1 VTQDIQ
7 INGRFARGRAKT
19 GGRRKGTPNKAT
31 ADIKQ
36 CFIEA
41 AQRIGSDGR
50 GKGGV
55 RGFIEKTGR
64 ANPEALMLALS
75 RFVPPPPKQEDA
87 APSISVV
94 NIVPAPS
101 GHYITAEQMNALLSP
116 ETIDVE
122 PTEPSVAR
130 STG

>member
-1 VTQDIQ
+1 MSQEPPVKRQSQ
-7 INGRFARGRAKT
+7 GLFAVGHRKV

-31 ADIKQ
+31 ADIKA

-41 AQRIGSDGR
+41 ARNIGSDGK

-75 RFVPPPPKQEDA
+75 RFVPPPLKQDADVSSVVVVNVGAVPANKYLHASDVAKMIEAEPLVIDNDEDA
-87 APSISVV
+87 A
-94 NIVPAPS
+94 
-101 GHYITAEQMNALLSP
+101 
-116 ETIDVE
+116 
-122 PTEPSVAR
+122 
-130 STG
+130 